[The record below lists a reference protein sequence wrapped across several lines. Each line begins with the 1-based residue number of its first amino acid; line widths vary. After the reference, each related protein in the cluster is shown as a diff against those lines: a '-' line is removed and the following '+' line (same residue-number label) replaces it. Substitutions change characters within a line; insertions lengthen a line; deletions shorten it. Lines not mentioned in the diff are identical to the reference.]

1 MSCRFCSC
9 CANPC
14 VCLPISFT
22 LVTSFVIP
30 RNSPTI
36 ACICCCRRI
45 MALSFPSSIGAS
57 RRRNIKYRPIPC
69 SITTT
74 RTAIKICNKLIRYS
88 ILHDMAI
95 HETLKKS
102 IPDAL
107 RAHDEV
113 KLRTLRSLVTAMTNE
128 VVAKKRKPDEYLIDD
143 EALAVIKRA
152 VNQRK
157 DSIEQ
162 FEKASR
168 TDLVEAEKLELALLE
183 SYLPA
188 MMSRDEILV
197 IAKAKMAELGVS
209 SKADAGKFTG
219 ALMKELKGKADGGDV
234 KAVVDSLL
242 S

>member
-1 MSCRFCSC
+1 M
-9 CANPC
+9 
-14 VCLPISFT
+14 
-22 LVTSFVIP
+22 
-30 RNSPTI
+30 
-36 ACICCCRRI
+36 
-45 MALSFPSSIGAS
+45 
-57 RRRNIKYRPIPC
+57 
-69 SITTT
+69 
-74 RTAIKICNKLIRYS
+74 
-88 ILHDMAI
+88 I

-128 VVAKKRKPDEYLIDD
+128 VVAKKRKPDEYLNDD
-143 EALAVIKRA
+143 EAFAVIKRA

-168 TDLVEAEKLELALLE
+168 ADLVEPEKAELAILE

-188 MMSRDEILV
+188 MMSRDEIMT
-197 IAKAKMAELGVS
+197 IAKAKMAELGVTDKS
-209 SKADAGKFTG
+209 GAGKFTG
-219 ALMKELKGKADGGDV
+219 ALMKELKGRADGADV

-242 S
+242 AQ